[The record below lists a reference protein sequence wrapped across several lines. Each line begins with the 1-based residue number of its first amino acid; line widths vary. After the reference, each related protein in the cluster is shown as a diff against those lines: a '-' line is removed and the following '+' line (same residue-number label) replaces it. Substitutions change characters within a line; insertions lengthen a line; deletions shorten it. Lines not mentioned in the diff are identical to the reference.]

1 MVQTWSK
8 CPQPGITE
16 SPDRYLHQ
24 KRFKD
29 FNRRVVMKKATVK
42 GFAMFG
48 LLAVVMIITAGASAK
63 AQSLDYR
70 LTANIPFDFSVADKK
85 LPAGEY
91 WISRA
96 QQNQGDTI

>member
-1 MVQTWSK
+1 
-8 CPQPGITE
+8 
-16 SPDRYLHQ
+16 
-24 KRFKD
+24 
-29 FNRRVVMKKATVK
+29 MKKATVK

-96 QQNQGDTI
+96 QQNQGDTILHIRSTKGNTGVVRLTIPVDASSPVRNS